1 MSSWFVFKRVWC
13 KIVKKH
19 KKEIMVW
26 FSGDRESENESWALH
41 FATSVSPLPADPV
54 SRRERTSTHWLLVGP
69 WTNLRL
75 SYLFL
80 TDSLFEE
87 RSSIC
92 RRRRRDSAQ
101 RKDHLCP
108 VSHSPS
114 LCPGCLYRTVQPVHV
129 CGFYLWIFFSDR
141 RLAMLTLCRT
151 VIFARPVLGST
162 PSSTGG
168 SSQ

>member
-1 MSSWFVFKRVWC
+1 MMNLTSVHSHNRLFFISTKKDNCIRLAKVGVENLLLLFHREKCLAGFFFKRVWC

-54 SRRERTSTHWLLVGP
+54 SGRERRTSTHWLLVGP

-101 RKDHLCP
+101 RKDHLRP

-114 LCPGCLYRTVQPVHV
+114 LP
-129 CGFYLWIFFSDR
+129 
-141 RLAMLTLCRT
+141 RLF
-151 VIFARPVLGST
+151 V
-162 PSSTGG
+162 
-168 SSQ
+168 